1 MHIFFNRLFVVAKQ
15 FLYALFVCFAL
26 PPHSVLAMPGMP
38 GMENLSP
45 EEMQQLEQE
54 LQAAAQQIDAYVS
67 SLSPEEQAEFQR
79 AVQEVEQM
87 MNNMSQEEL
96 EQFFEQIIAA
106 EMEQQQLQQGLP
118 PVQPQQAPMT
128 LEHKPAPVVSKVPL
142 TSAEE
147 KALTLLTSLLDST
160 DKFLLKTDNIPDMKG
175 RFKRWAENNK
185 ITGVSSTTSWEQQKN
200 AINDLRQHVSDLKKT
215 DLKTGKYLFI
225 EAFNKNS
232 ALYSQL
238 EQLNKQLETNEPRI
252 IVSTF
257 GIEKLSNEAKNAL
270 QTCLNAFGSSLE
282 STKTDI
288 KKLFDEIGPELVKIK
303 EEEKKVTEK
312 AQTEAAKG
320 RQVVPGRT
328 AGSVERGGYYGGGR
342 GDYDE
347 YGGYPYGRDH
357 GYGDYGRPREG
368 AEAGKEK
375 GKPKGGGKGGGK
387 GKEKEEEGDK
397 DKDKGKG
404 KGEKGKEAKVEGPKQ
419 PKEIV
424 TCPADGGEQLNG
436 QYELIASNYRY
447 IDDLFKESI
456 DADVFNIKKLL
467 KEANPNPQ
475 FALYVFPALERRLKR
490 LNELIETYTKEVAKI
505 KDADKAKEKEKQVAA
520 LNKLTELH
528 EKQAN
533 LKTFA
538 EQLEK
543 VMEAIST
550 TEDADIEERD
560 TFIRDMSPAARYA
573 YFKDELKLSKEDKD
587 DPENKLKPVGEE
599 TKKQLPATSL
609 VSLSNISSEIE
620 KLNKAMPK
628 KKAEKEKTEEEKET
642 PQKRMDEAVTPK
654 QETPK
659 TQKAPQ
665 AEQA

>member
-1 MHIFFNRLFVVAKQ
+1 MHIFFNRIFVAAKE
-15 FLYALFVCFAL
+15 FISALFLCFVL
-26 PPHSVLAMPGMP
+26 SPHAALAMPGFP

-67 SLSPEEQAEFQR
+67 SLTPEEQAEFQR

-96 EQFFEQIIAA
+96 EQFFEQIVAA

-118 PVQPQQAPMT
+118 PVQPQQPMT

-147 KALTLLTSLLDST
+147 KALALLTSLLDAT
-160 DKFLLKTDNIPDMKG
+160 DKFLLKTDNILDIEN
-175 RFKRWAENNK
+175 RFKNWAKDNK
-185 ITGVSSTTSWEQQKN
+185 LTGISATTSWEQQKN
-200 AINDLRQHVSDLKKT
+200 AIVDLRQHISDLKKT

-225 EAFNKNS
+225 EPFIKNTG
-232 ALYSQL
+232 LYNQL
-238 EQLNKQLETNEPRI
+238 EQLSKQLETYEPRI
-252 IVSTF
+252 VVSK
-257 GIEKLSNEAKNAL
+257 IEKLSDDAKTALRSTINAYG
-270 QTCLNAFGSSLE
+270 AGLE

-288 KKLFDEIGPELVKIK
+288 KKLFDEIGPELAKIK
-303 EEEKKVTEK
+303 EEEKKTTEK

-320 RQVVPGRT
+320 RQVIPGRT

-387 GKEKEEEGDK
+387 GKGKEEEGDK
-397 DKDKGKG
+397 EKGKKGG
-404 KGEKGKEAKVEGPKQ
+404 KEGKEAKTEGPKQ

-424 TCPADGGEQLNG
+424 TCPVDGGEQLNG

-447 IDDLFKESI
+447 IDDL
-456 DADVFNIKKLL
+456 L
-467 KEANPNPQ
+467 KENTDVLNIVERLKEKNSNPQ
-475 FALYVFPALERRLKR
+475 FALYTFPALERRLKR
-490 LNELIETYTKEVAKI
+490 LNELIETYKKEVAKI
-505 KDADKAKEKEKQVAA
+505 KDADKTKEKEKQAAA

-533 LKTFA
+533 LNTLT

-550 TEDADIEERD
+550 AEDTDPEERD
-560 TFIRDMSPAARYA
+560 AFIRSMSPAARYA
-573 YFKDELKLSKEDKD
+573 YFKDELKLSKEDTEN
-587 DPENKLKPVGEE
+587 PENNLKPVDDGI
-599 TKKQLPATSL
+599 KKQLPATSL
-609 VSLSNISSEIE
+609 VSLTNIYNEIE
-620 KLNKAMPK
+620 KLKDAVPK
-628 KKAEKEKTEEEKET
+628 KKVEKEKTEEEKEEPKRDETAAPRTT
-642 PQKRMDEAVTPK
+642 PTTPR
-654 QETPK
+654 
-659 TQKAPQ
+659 APQ
-665 AEQA
+665 AKQA